1 MRRYAKQAAVLT
13 LLGLGPCFSAIAA
26 PSDLPAETRVDP
38 APCNAA
44 IASEK
49 DDDVIRV
56 CDALIDN
63 DKTERADRLKAL
75 LARGAAYQRLDDVDR
90 AIVDYSDALRIDP
103 KLADIFNTRGELYRG
118 RGDRPRALADF
129 SAALKLN
136 PQHAVARANF
146 KALALELEKIGAG
159 MGRSPDK
166 SRP

>member
-1 MRRYAKQAAVLT
+1 MRSRWTRALVVVCCSLALSQRVTAT
-13 LLGLGPCFSAIAA
+13 PSA
-26 PSDLPAETRVDP
+26 LPADPKVDA

-44 IASEK
+44 INSQN
-49 DDDVIRV
+49 DDAVISV

-63 DKTERADRLKAL
+63 DKTARADRLKAL
-75 LARGAAYQRLDDVDR
+75 LARGAAYQRRDDVDR

-103 KLADIFNTRGELYRG
+103 KLADIFNIRGELYRG
-118 RGDRPRALADF
+118 KGDRPRALADF

-136 PQHAVARANF
+136 PQHAAARANF

-159 MGRSPDK
+159 MGRSRDQ